1 MVNLGTIGELVVVIR
16 ADDAEETN
24 RQISR
29 VQETTKK
36 AGQESKRQIPVLE
49 RMGKRWGAVL
59 GLVAASG
66 AVAFGLILK
75 STPAMIGAL
84 KGMQLG
90 FESILNTIG
99 EEIAPIFEL
108 FTDIVFK
115 LADAFYNLDPFWKT
129 FIAAIVGGIIVVGII
144 AAAVLGLAALWPI
157 LATAGGAAL
166 TFLGIGLAPL
176 LLIIGAV
183 VLAVAFLAAAW
194 KHNLWD
200 IQGKVKSF
208 VAGVKRGWERLM
220 SILGDESLTTKEK
233 ILKVWGIM
241 KTNIGIILTAIKDK
255 AAEIWQSMKD
265 KAGEVFGA
273 IKDIIIGKF
282 EDAKSSVISILDSI
296 KAALR
301 NTINFFKDN
310 PITKYIRT
318 ITSSFRPSSMS
329 STSARANGGPVASGT
344 QYLVGEMGPE
354 LFTPNV
360 SGAIIPNNKLSG
372 ASNGTSGG
380 TQAPINLNVN
390 LKLDGRTVWQSVQKY
405 STAELRRMG
414 A

>member
-1 MVNLGTIGELVVVIR
+1 MVNLGTIGELIVVIR

-24 RQISR
+24 RQISK
-29 VQETTKK
+29 VQDTTKK

-66 AVAFGLILK
+66 AVAFGLIAK
-75 STPAMIGAL
+75 STPAIMGSL

-90 FESILNTIG
+90 FESILNVIG
-99 EEIAPIFEL
+99 EELSPVFEL
-108 FTDIVFK
+108 FADVIFK
-115 LADAFYNLDPFWKT
+115 LSDAFDGLSPNTKT
-129 FIAAIVGGIIVVGII
+129 FIAGLVGAGIV
-144 AAAVLGLAALWPI
+144 LSTLAAGVIAVSLAVPI
-157 LATAGGAAL
+157 LTTALAASGVA
-166 TFLGIGLAPL
+166 LGPL
-176 LLIIGAV
+176 LLVIGAV
-183 VLAVAFLAAAW
+183 AVAFALLFTVW
-194 KHNLWD
+194 KNNLFG
-200 IQGKVKSF
+200 IQDRVKSF
-208 VAGVKRGWERLM
+208 IAGVVRGWKKLM
-220 SILGDESLTTKEK
+220 SILSDGSLTTKEK

-241 KTNIGIILTAIKDK
+241 KANIGTILTAIKDK

-273 IKDIIIGKF
+273 IKDIIVGNF
-282 EDAKSSVISILDSI
+282 EDAKSSVVSILDSI

-301 NTINFFKDN
+301 NTINYFKNN
-310 PITKYIRT
+310 PITTFIKRV
-318 ITSSFRPSSMS
+318 TSSFSPSSMAG
-329 STSARANGGPVASGT
+329 TQARANGGPVTTGT
-344 QYLVGEMGPE
+344 QYLVGELGPE

-372 ASNGTSGG
+372 ASSGASGG
-380 TQAPINLNVN
+380 TQAPINLDIN

>member
-1 MVNLGTIGELVVVIR
+1 MIVVIR

-49 RMGKRWGAVL
+49 RMGKRWGTIL
-59 GLVAASG
+59 GLVAAAG
-66 AVAFGLILK
+66 AAVFGLILK

-90 FESILNTIG
+90 FESILNTLG
-99 EEIAPIFEL
+99 EELAPTFEW
-108 FTDIVFK
+108 FTDIIFK
-115 LADAFYNLDPFWKT
+115 LADAFYNLNPFWKT
-129 FIAAIVGGIIVVGII
+129 FIAAVIAGLIIVSGI
-144 AAAVLGLAALWPI
+144 AAAVLGLIVLWPM
-157 LATAGGAAL
+157 LSGAVATAATMIGVG
-166 TFLGIGLAPL
+166 LGPI

-183 VLAVAFLAAAW
+183 VLAVALLAAAW
-194 KHNLWD
+194 KHNLFG
-200 IQGKVKSF
+200 IQDRVRKFVTGVKS
-208 VAGVKRGWERLM
+208 GWERLM

-241 KTNIGIILTAIKDK
+241 KTNMGIILTKIKDK
-255 AAEIWQSMKD
+255 AAEIWQLQAD
-265 KAGEVFGA
+265 IAGEVFGA
-273 IKDIIIGKF
+273 IKDIIVGNF

-318 ITSSFRPSSMS
+318 ITSSFSPSSMS
-329 STSARANGGPVASGT
+329 STQARANGGPVTTGT
-344 QYLVGEMGPE
+344 QYLVGELGPE

-372 ASNGTSGG
+372 SSSGASGG
-380 TQAPINLNVN
+380 TQAPINLDVN

-414 A
+414 V

>member
-1 MVNLGTIGELVVVIR
+1 MVNLGTIGELIVVIR

-49 RMGKRWGAVL
+49 RMGKRWGTIL
-59 GLVAASG
+59 GLVAAAG
-66 AVAFGLILK
+66 AAVFGLILK

-99 EEIAPIFEL
+99 EEIAPMFEW

-129 FIAAIVGGIIVVGII
+129 FIAAAVAGLIIVSGI
-144 AAAVLGLAALWPI
+144 AAAVLGLVVLWPM
-157 LATAGGAAL
+157 LSGAVATATAAI
-166 TFLGIGLAPL
+166 GIGLGPI

-183 VLAVAFLAAAW
+183 VLAVALLAAAW
-194 KHNLWD
+194 KNNLWD

-208 VAGVKRGWERLM
+208 VAGVKRGWKRLM
-220 SILGDESLTTKEK
+220 SILGDDSLTTKEK
-233 ILKVWGIM
+233 ILKIWGIM
-241 KTNIGIILTAIKDK
+241 KTNIGTILTAIKDK

-265 KAGEVFGA
+265 KAGEVFDA

-282 EDAKSSVISILDSI
+282 EDAKASVVAILDSI

-301 NTINFFKDN
+301 NTINFFKNN

-329 STSARANGGPVASGT
+329 STSARANGGPVTTGT

-360 SGAIIPNNKLSG
+360 SGAIIPNNKL
-372 ASNGTSGG
+372 AGTGGGQAKG
-380 TQAPINLNVN
+380 TQAPINLDIN

>member
-1 MVNLGTIGELVVVIR
+1 MVNLGTIGELIVVIR

-24 RQISR
+24 RQIAK
-29 VQETTKK
+29 VQDTTKK

-90 FESILNTIG
+90 FESIFNVIG
-99 EEIAPIFEL
+99 EELAPVFEL
-108 FTDIVFK
+108 FTDIIFK
-115 LADAFYNLDPFWKT
+115 LAEAFYNLDPFWKT
-129 FIAAIVGGIIVVGII
+129 FIAYVVAGVIVVSGI

-157 LATAGGAAL
+157 LATAGGTAL

-176 LLIIGAV
+176 FLIIGAV
-183 VLAVAFLAAAW
+183 VLAGAFLAAAW

-208 VAGVKRGWERLM
+208 VTTLRERWAFIMRVLNDDTKTTTEKIKILWLNIVANVKRAMTG
-220 SILGDESLTTKEK
+220 
-233 ILKVWGIM
+233 LKV
-241 KTNIGIILTAIKDK
+241 KLILLWFNLKDK
-255 AAEIWQSMKD
+255 ATDI
-265 KAGEVFGA
+265 FGA
-273 IKDIIIGKF
+273 IKDIIVGKF
-282 EDAKSSVISILDSI
+282 EDAKASVVAILDSI

-301 NTINFFKDN
+301 NTINYFKDN
-310 PITKYIRT
+310 PITKFIKRVT
-318 ITSSFRPSSMS
+318 TSVSPSSMS
-329 STSARANGGPVASGT
+329 GTSARANGGPVASGT
-344 QYLVGEMGPE
+344 QYLVGELGPE

-372 ASNGTSGG
+372 AQSGASGG

-414 A
+414 V